1 MDVELMEAKGYMQQ
15 KEAREKFQ
23 EYRRAVADGGTRG
36 DKILMTAYQALCKGK
51 RVINVEAAIVGAGFN
66 LQDLPRLA
74 VARADWVHVTYDRRD
89 RRFFESRLGAWDRR
103 AKKITVR
110 GLPYVD
116 SRRDRE
122 AMVPS
127 IPPRFRPKGSLRN
140 YYILFDA
147 VWKRSPPVDPIL
159 LQPIA
164 WPMCAVLAVWDLTP
178 LERSVL
184 GMQAK

>member
-1 MDVELMEAKGYMQQ
+1 MDVELMEAKTYEQE

-23 EYRRAVADGGTRG
+23 EYRRAVADGGTVG
-36 DKILMTAYQALCKGK
+36 DRTLMKAYQALCKGK
-51 RVINVEAAIVGAGFN
+51 RIINVETAIVEAGMN
-66 LQDLPRLA
+66 ANNLPRLA
-74 VARADWVHVTYDRRD
+74 IARADWIHVTYSRTD
-89 RRFFESRLGAWDRR
+89 RRFSESRLGEWDRR
-103 AKKITVR
+103 TKKITVR
-110 GLPYVD
+110 GLPFD
-116 SRRDRE
+116 GNRQSRE

-147 VWKRSPPVDPIL
+147 VWKRSPPIDPIL
-159 LQPIA
+159 LQPIE

-184 GMQAK
+184 GIQAK